1 MCRAQ
6 TAKHCSFPRNMEK
19 YILNSLSL
27 FFLLFLLGRLL
38 IVRAFSPL
46 LTQKQFERLSAVLMH
61 LSTLQSI
68 NKQPQQRHNCDLIAW
83 DRRSTEWMRQ
93 VWLRRWSLRS
103 LNHLWNVH
111 KQHVKVTW
119 LYLKLYLLVIYTPL
133 QMFSLWM
140 FLSSH
145 QSMSSLFSMLIS
157 ANTLDLT
164 NQSMHYLHNEARSC
178 GTRGKTFHSVTIK
191 TRSSFH
197 FYWQKWNLSRLIR
210 GKQQPWAQIRFLS
223 KLSYS
228 SAKQTRCRV
237 FSCTPGVAD
246 NW

>member
-1 MCRAQ
+1 MCALKSVEMRRASE
-6 TAKHCSFPRNMEK
+6 KHEK
-19 YILNSLSL
+19 IHFKFSLPV
-27 FFLLFLLGRLL
+27 FFFLFLLGRLL

-46 LTQKQFERLSAVLMH
+46 LPQKQFERLSAELMH

-68 NKQPQQRHNCDLIAW
+68 NKQLQQRHNCDLIAW

-119 LYLKLYLLVIYTPL
+119 LYVKLYLLVIYTHHYKCSHSGC
-133 QMFSLWM
+133 FSHLIKAWVLC
-140 FLSSH
+140 FV
-145 QSMSSLFSMLIS
+145 MLIS
-157 ANTLDLT
+157 ANSLDLT

-178 GTRGKTFHSVTIK
+178 GTRGKTFHSVTRK

-210 GKQQPWAQIRFLS
+210 GKQQPWAQIRFLEQIELQLS
-223 KLSYS
+223 KTNAL
-228 SAKQTRCRV
+228 
-237 FSCTPGVAD
+237 
-246 NW
+246 